1 MKPAHD
7 ERFAAHAGAGPAP
20 GRLRFWEIENMLVCP
35 VVGLCLSQKEQRQI
49 LKKAGV
55 KFKKRD
61 EFEIHEILVA
71 CASDENRISRRID
84 RMLLRTHG
92 SRAQPLYELD
102 AAVFERL
109 WKSFFAEGDVGL
121 ALWVAASRTDLSTA
135 FRREV
140 FGDVHM
146 AMHGNAEHQ
155 ARLKRQITGQKKKIE
170 EKTRQAREAVQEN
183 RTLAAEAAVLRRER
197 VELVRRLEAA
207 EEQNRVLREKL
218 SRATEETAARG
229 LAAENR
235 RMAQELEALGETLGQ
250 REAMLAESEARLC
263 KAQKEIGRWKA
274 SLEAIQA
281 EARAFLKSVGAMQ
294 ACDASCPAFD
304 LCRKR
309 VLVVGGM
316 SRISGFYRELVEDV
330 GGVFEYHDGY
340 TKNGVTALENRLR
353 RADMVLCPVNC
364 NSHSACALVKKLGK
378 KHNKPVHMLSGASL
392 NAVSRALRQGD
403 ECCIN
408 PHLAN

>member
-1 MKPAHD
+1 MKKEHD
-7 ERFAAHAGAGPAP
+7 ARFAVLDGAKVAAD
-20 GRLRFWEIENMLVCP
+20 RLRYWEIENMLVCP
-35 VVGLCLSQKEQRQI
+35 VVGLCLSQKEQRQV

-71 CASDENRISRRID
+71 CASDENRISRRVD

-109 WKSFFAEGDVGL
+109 WKSFFADGDVGL
-121 ALWVAASRTDLSTA
+121 ALWVAASRKDLSA
-135 FRREV
+135 VFRREV

-146 AMHGNAEHQ
+146 AMHGNAESQ
-155 ARLKRQITGQKKKIE
+155 ARLKRQISGQKKKIE
-170 EKTRQAREAVQEN
+170 EKTRRARDAIQEN
-183 RTLAAEAAVLRRER
+183 RALAAEAAALRRER
-197 VELVRRLEAA
+197 VDLVRRLEAA

-218 SRATEETAARG
+218 SRAAQETAARDS
-229 LAAENR
+229 ASENR
-235 RMAQELEALGETLGQ
+235 RVRRELAALAETLGQ
-250 REAMLAESEARLC
+250 REAMLAESDSRLH
-263 KAQKEIGRWKA
+263 KAEKEIDRWKA
-274 SLEAIQA
+274 SLAAIQA

-294 ACDASCPAFD
+294 TCDASCPAFD

-316 SRISGFYRELVEDV
+316 SRIAGFYRELVEDV

-340 TKNGVTALENRLR
+340 TKNGVAALENRLR
-353 RADMVLCPVNC
+353 RADMVLCPVSC
-364 NSHSACALVKKLGK
+364 NSHSACTLVKKLGK

-392 NAVSRALRQGD
+392 NAVSQALRQPDG
-403 ECCIN
+403 CCIKA
-408 PHLAN
+408 HLAN